1 MDGTHFDR
9 LTKLMARNATS
20 RRETIRWLVGT
31 ALGRALA
38 ASGAHWATGGA
49 AAACKPVGGK
59 CKQSRNCCDGEIC
72 GKNGRCKCAP
82 GRKDCDGDKR
92 CETDITGDDDNCG
105 ACGNACPDGQVCRDG
120 QCECRFG
127 GPLCGGECCFD
138 GETCCDGLCRDLD
151 EDAGA
156 CGSLR
161 PALQRQPDLRSRRLL
176 HPRRRQRLHRQPR
189 LLQLPRP
196 DDLRRR
202 RDLRAAPLRG
212 RQRDEERR
220 RQLL

>member
-31 ALGRALA
+31 ALGGALA

-59 CKQSRNCCDGEIC
+59 CKQDRNCCDGEIC
-72 GKNGRCKCAP
+72 GKNGRCKCGP
-82 GRKDCDGDKR
+82 DRKDCDGDKR

-156 CGSLR
+156 CGSCDRRCNANQICEVGGCCIPVGGSGCTSNRDCCNFLALTICGVGGICERLR
-161 PALQRQPDLRSRRLL
+161 
-176 HPRRRQRLHRQPR
+176 
-189 LLQLPRP
+189 
-196 DDLRRR
+196 
-202 RDLRAAPLRG
+202 
-212 RQRDEERR
+212 
-220 RQLL
+220 